1 MNVDLKSVYA
11 ACALHG
17 KDMVLFSNESFRQI
31 ADKLRFKDKKN
42 NPIDEI
48 SVEFIA
54 KDQLID
60 IFPFALD
67 MDRYQFIVGGK
78 HSMDMSFD
86 YHIDVL
92 KSPIPFNF
100 GLNINGMIGDF
111 KYKLGKTK
119 YTSIYKKPM
128 EYEVFRMSKQ
138 RKMDEV
144 RAEIRAGMR
153 K

>member
-1 MNVDLKSVYA
+1 
-11 ACALHG
+11 
-17 KDMVLFSNESFRQI
+17 
-31 ADKLRFKDKKN
+31 
-42 NPIDEI
+42 
-48 SVEFIA
+48 
-54 KDQLID
+54 
-60 IFPFALD
+60 
-67 MDRYQFIVGGK
+67 
-78 HSMDMSFD
+78 MDMSFD